1 MTADDTTA
9 ESGRDAPPAP
19 ADVLDEPHAR
29 PLHRLVCLYS
39 TTGVKAPKPSGIP
52 ATKVMNLGRFAPH
65 HRSRPA
71 DVPWVVGQG
80 SLAPD
85 AVRWRGAAASVSVH
99 ELEAY
104 VGRLRHGRVMLALR
118 IEFDGPLRHAIALLR
133 EACFD
138 RTELTVA
145 REGRSL
151 ALFDALLETAPSGAI
166 EREDGA
172 GFDRDVHQILCAAAG
187 ADEFTVRLAGR
198 EIRSPRRGPLAR
210 YVYRSDEDFRLE
222 YAAFRLPAEL
232 NRRVGSAAAHGRG
245 VTVLSGIAEPVENAA
260 ILTAVQ
266 LLAAA
271 SALREIRRR
280 CDETLAALTE
290 VRHRTVPLRE
300 RRAVLASLSNEL
312 SGMQTALS
320 FEVESQID
328 AVHVPEIVIEQY
340 QASLAGTLGLAL
352 AAETTSKMLDRL
364 TAAIAAASG
373 ALERIERESDDD
385 RRYRATLALAV
396 LSVLAVP
403 ATLLLGFYGINAR
416 EVKGDRSVVDTVYW
430 PAWAV
435 LAAMCLIAAGVGL
448 VLVRRRSQRGEAFEA
463 EATRRLD
470 YAQEQVARWE
480 ANEASAP
487 AAGGG
492 AP

>member
-1 MTADDTTA
+1 
-9 ESGRDAPPAP
+9 
-19 ADVLDEPHAR
+19 
-29 PLHRLVCLYS
+29 
-39 TTGVKAPKPSGIP
+39 
-52 ATKVMNLGRFAPH
+52 
-65 HRSRPA
+65 
-71 DVPWVVGQG
+71 
-80 SLAPD
+80 
-85 AVRWRGAAASVSVH
+85 
-99 ELEAY
+99 
-104 VGRLRHGRVMLALR
+104 
-118 IEFDGPLRHAIALLR
+118 
-133 EACFD
+133 
-138 RTELTVA
+138 
-145 REGRSL
+145 
-151 ALFDALLETAPSGAI
+151 
-166 EREDGA
+166 
-172 GFDRDVHQILCAAAG
+172 
-187 ADEFTVRLAGR
+187 
-198 EIRSPRRGPLAR
+198 
-210 YVYRSDEDFRLE
+210 
-222 YAAFRLPAEL
+222 
-232 NRRVGSAAAHGRG
+232 
-245 VTVLSGIAEPVENAA
+245 VENAA